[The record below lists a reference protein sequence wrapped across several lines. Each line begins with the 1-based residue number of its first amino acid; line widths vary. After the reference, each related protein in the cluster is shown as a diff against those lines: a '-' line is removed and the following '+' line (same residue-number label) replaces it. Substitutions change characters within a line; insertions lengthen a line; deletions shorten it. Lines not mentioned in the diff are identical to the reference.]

1 MTRDELIIMI
11 CREAGDV
18 GSDDDLIGGYTSNYD
33 EDYLEDVVD
42 PASDGDVR
50 ALARMRADAGLPIF
64 R

>member
-18 GSDDDLIGGYTSNYD
+18 GSDDDLIEGYTSNYE
-33 EDYLEDVVD
+33 EDYLEDVVN